1 MFSPFNF
8 DLLCIF
14 LHVLLIFYGL
24 CPRRL
29 FFQNYKKYRKKS
41 VGFFRIIKNT
51 KKTKLSLQ
59 DKELPF
65 FSFIKY

>member
-1 MFSPFNF
+1 
-8 DLLCIF
+8 
-14 LHVLLIFYGL
+14 
-24 CPRRL
+24 
-29 FFQNYKKYRKKS
+29 